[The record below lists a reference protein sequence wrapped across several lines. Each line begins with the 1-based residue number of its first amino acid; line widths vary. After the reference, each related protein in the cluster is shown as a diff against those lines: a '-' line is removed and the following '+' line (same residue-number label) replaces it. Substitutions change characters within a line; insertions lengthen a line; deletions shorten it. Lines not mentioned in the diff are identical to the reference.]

1 MIRVSFA
8 DMQQEFQRVLL
19 KVGFAPE
26 RAALC
31 ARIFTETS
39 LDGVASHGVNRFANF
54 IEQIRQGYIN
64 VEAEPEK
71 LAALGAWEQWDGHLG
86 PGPLNAFTCTER
98 ALTLARE
105 HGLGC
110 VALRNTNH
118 WMRGGTYG
126 WKAAEAGFVFL
137 AWTNTIPNM
146 PPWGA
151 REIRIGNNPLVLAV
165 PRSEGPVVLDMAMSQ
180 FSYGRLE
187 TARRR
192 QEQLPLA
199 GGFDLHGNLTQ
210 DPEAIINSQRPLP
223 IGYWKGSS
231 LSLLLDLT
239 AALLSGGQTSYRI
252 GRQPA
257 EFNISQVFIA
267 FDLTQA
273 ASAALAD
280 QVVSEVLDD
289 LHSAILAAEG
299 DEILY
304 PGERVLKTRRE
315 NRVNGILADPSIWQ
329 QILAL

>member
-1 MIRVSFA
+1 MIRVSLA

-19 KVGFAPE
+19 KVEFAPE

-31 ARIFTETS
+31 ARIFAETS
-39 LDGVASHGVNRFANF
+39 LDGIASHGVNRFATF
-54 IEQIRQGYIN
+54 IEQIRKGYIQ

-71 LAALGAWEQWDGHLG
+71 VAALGAWEQWDGHLG

-126 WKAAEAGFVFL
+126 WHAAEAGFVFL
-137 AWTNTIPNM
+137 AWTNTLPNM

-151 REIRIGNNPLVLAV
+151 RETRIGNNPLVLAV
-165 PRSEGPVVLDMAMSQ
+165 PQSAGPVVLDMAMSQ

-199 GGFDLHGNLTQ
+199 GGFDLDGNLTR
-210 DPEAIINSQRPLP
+210 DPEAIITSRRPLP

-231 LSLLLDLT
+231 LSLLLDLM
-239 AALLSGGQTSYRI
+239 AALLSGGQTTCQI
-252 GRQPA
+252 GQQVA

-267 FDLTQA
+267 FDLNQA
-273 ASAALAD
+273 ASATLAD
-280 QVVSEVLDD
+280 QVVHEVLAD
-289 LHSAILAAEG
+289 LHSAAPAVPG

-315 NRVNGILADPSIWQ
+315 NRTKGIPVDPAIWQ
-329 QILAL
+329 QVLDL